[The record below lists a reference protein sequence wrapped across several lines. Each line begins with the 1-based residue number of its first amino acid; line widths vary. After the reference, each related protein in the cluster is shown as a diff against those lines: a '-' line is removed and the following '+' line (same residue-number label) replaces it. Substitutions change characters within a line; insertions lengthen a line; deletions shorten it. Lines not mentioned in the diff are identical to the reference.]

1 MKALKIKYYLFFIGT
16 MVFLFSCFSEKD
28 KPKPIAKV
36 YDKYLYSTDIEK
48 LFLKGVSKEDSVL
61 ITKAYVDKWIQTQ
74 LLLRMAEQNLSDSQ
88 KNVARQL
95 EDYRTSLLIFKYEQE
110 YINQKMDTSV
120 KYDELEQYYTNN
132 KENFVLDE
140 TIVKAL
146 YIKLRK
152 EAPQI
157 QKIKELYKSSNDED
171 IKQLDNLAYQSSTKY
186 DYFGDKW
193 ISLSFILRE
202 IPYPI
207 ENVEE
212 VLLKNKSI
220 EMEDGDYLYL
230 VSFRSVLT
238 KGSIAP
244 FEYVAGSIKDIVLNS
259 RKQKLIQGL
268 EQSIYNRAQD
278 NASFQVFK
286 Y

>member
-1 MKALKIKYYLFFIGT
+1 MKESLTKYIILFVFSFI
-16 MVFLFSCFSEKD
+16 LSSCMNSKD

-36 YDKYLYSTDIEK
+36 YDKYLYSTDIEN
-48 LFLKGVSKEDSVL
+48 LFLRGVTKEDSAL
-61 ITKAYVDKWIQTQ
+61 ITKAYVEKWVQTQ

-110 YINQKMDTSV
+110 YINQKMDTSI
-120 KYDELEQYYTNN
+120 KFTELEQYYNEH
-132 KENFVLDE
+132 KDNFVLDE

-157 QKIKELYKSSNDED
+157 QKIKELYKSTRDDD
-171 IKQLDNLAYQSSTKY
+171 IKQLDNLAYQASTKY

-193 ISLSFILRE
+193 ISLPFILRE
-202 IPYPI
+202 LPYPI
-207 ENVEE
+207 QNTDET
-212 VLLKNKSI
+212 LSKQKQI

-230 VSFRSVLT
+230 VSFRSVLF

-244 FEYVAGSIKDIVLNS
+244 FEYVTENIKQIVLNS
-259 RKQKLIQGL
+259 RKQKLIIDLQ
-268 EQSIYNRAQD
+268 QSLYNREQD
-278 NASFQVFK
+278 KNNFQIFK

>member
-1 MKALKIKYYLFFIGT
+1 MKESLTKYIVLVTLSLI
-16 MVFLFSCFSEKD
+16 LLSCMNSKD
-28 KPKPIAKV
+28 KPKPIARV
-36 YDKYLYSTDIEK
+36 YDKYLYSTDIEN
-48 LFLKGVSKEDSVL
+48 LFLRGVSKEDSAL
-61 ITKAYVDKWIQTQ
+61 ITKAYVEKWIQTQ

-120 KYDELEQYYTNN
+120 RLEDLELYYNQH
-132 KENFVLDE
+132 KDNFVLDE

-146 YIKLRK
+146 YIKMRK

-157 QKIKELYKSSNDED
+157 QRIKELYKSTKDDD
-171 IKQLDNLAYQSSTKY
+171 IKQLDNLAYQASTKY

-193 ISLSFILRE
+193 ISLPFILRE
-202 IPYPI
+202 LPYPI
-207 ENVEE
+207 QNTDET
-212 VLLKNKSI
+212 LSKQKNI
-220 EMEDGDYLYL
+220 EMEDGDYVYL
-230 VSFRSVLT
+230 VSFRNVLF

-244 FEYVAGSIKDIVLNS
+244 FEYVTENIKQIVLNS
-259 RKQKLIQGL
+259 RKQKLIIDLQ
-268 EQSIYNRAQD
+268 QSLYNREQD
-278 NASFQVFK
+278 KNNFQIFK